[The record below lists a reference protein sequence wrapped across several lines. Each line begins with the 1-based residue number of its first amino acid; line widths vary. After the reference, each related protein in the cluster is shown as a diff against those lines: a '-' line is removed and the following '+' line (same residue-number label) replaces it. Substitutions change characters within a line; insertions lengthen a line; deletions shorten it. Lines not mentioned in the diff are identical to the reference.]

1 MKAAVFFLAFYAVL
15 PTGLSA
21 QATDCNDPS
30 ASPEANASAQQQWE
44 NKSSP
49 VYDDASELA
58 SILNERGFRV
68 QCMRRSVEE
77 RLFKGQKGAAWVK
90 TDRGI
95 FEVWF
100 LPAPETFAGLEVDE
114 KRENGRYVYAFHGTP
129 RIVKTIDSSKQS
141 YFISHENLL
150 FHVWGDE
157 QLAASIRSAFQK
169 P

>member
-1 MKAAVFFLAFYAVL
+1 MKAATFFLALCGVL
-15 PTGLSA
+15 QTGLSA

-30 ASPEANASAQQQWE
+30 VSPEANGVAQQQWE
-44 NKSSP
+44 NRTSH
-49 VYDDASELA
+49 VYDDATELA
-58 SILNERGFRV
+58 NTLNERGFQV

-100 LPAPETFAGLEVDE
+100 LPMPETFAGLEVDE
-114 KRENGRYVYAFHGTP
+114 RRENGRYVYSFRGTP
-129 RIVKTIDSSKQS
+129 RISQTIDSSKQS
-141 YFISHENLL
+141 YFISYGNLL

-157 QLAASIRSAFQK
+157 QLAASIKNAFQK